1 MPPGRWPENAYRI
14 QIVPTPHRGGEQVGS
29 GPRGDRVGGQVAHSS
44 ASSMEPC
51 TPCRKVVTRA
61 KVPQS
66 KQCIRN
72 SGPSKQRGPRTVF
85 MLNSVHPHSE
95 HWSVCS
101 WVSGRGWVTCAMFN
115 RSRSPY
121 ISLPLKVPQRYR
133 CEKTIYRQHKGA
145 TIADQ
150 VTGRPS
156 EKKHPHPPRW
166 AGVRH
171 STPSGEE
178 GVRERP

>member
-1 MPPGRWPENAYRI
+1 MRESHSDCTHPPPRWGAGRLRSPWGPCRWP
-14 QIVPTPHRGGEQVGS
+14 GGSLVCFFNGAVHTVSE
-29 GPRGDRVGGQVAHSS
+29 GGHESEGTAIKAVHSELRSIKAEGTANGLHAELS
-44 ASSMEPC
+44 AS
-51 TPCRKVVTRA
+51 TFGA
-61 KVPQS
+61 
-66 KQCIRN
+66 
-72 SGPSKQRGPRTVF
+72 
-85 MLNSVHPHSE
+85 L
-95 HWSVCS
+95 
-101 WVSGRGWVTCAMFN
+101 GWVTCAMFN